1 MARSVPLTLWGLALM
16 ERGSC
21 PLQQVSRDGRPMLCK
36 TIITVFAF
44 LSAIPAF
51 AHTTQLATG
60 QAATGQSQPVL
71 RLMNDREF
79 ATFLARLD
87 SDLLRSQLQMKKM
100 DLKSLSLDLQEK
112 QELERSYGQCLQ
124 SFDNTHD
131 EIQKLSQKQTLKLDL
146 FLLIDLNE
154 LARNLDALD
163 EVLVNPASAGGASG
177 ARRSLG
183 YAKEVL
189 SIDGALTTE
198 ISTFQ
203 HHFIAFTGVI
213 DASLEPAD
221 ADASQPPTQK

>member
-1 MARSVPLTLWGLALM
+1 MNR
-16 ERGSC
+16 
-21 PLQQVSRDGRPMLCK
+21 K
-36 TIITVFAF
+36 FIITVFAF
-44 LSAIPAF
+44 LSAIPSF
-51 AHTTQLATG
+51 AHTTKFETGQVATG
-60 QAATGQSQPVL
+60 QAQPVL

-87 SDLLRSQLQMKKM
+87 SDLLRSQLQLKKM
-100 DLKSLSLDLQEK
+100 DVKSLSLDLQEK
-112 QELERSYGQCLQ
+112 QELVRSYSRCLQ
-124 SFDNTHD
+124 SLDNTRD

-163 EVLVNPASAGGASG
+163 EGLVNPVAVGGTSG
-177 ARRSLG
+177 AQKSLG
-183 YAKEVL
+183 YAREVL
-189 SIDGALTTE
+189 GIDGALATE

-203 HHFIAFTGVI
+203 HHFLAFTGVV

>member
-1 MARSVPLTLWGLALM
+1 MRSLK
-16 ERGSC
+16 
-21 PLQQVSRDGRPMLCK
+21 DGRFNWGVWEGWHLYRK
-36 TIITVFAF
+36 YIITVFAF

-51 AHTTQLATG
+51 AHTTQF
-60 QAATGQSQPVL
+60 AARQPQPVVL

-100 DLKSLSLDLQEK
+100 DVKSLSVDLQEK
-112 QELERSYGQCLQ
+112 QELERSYTRCLQ
-124 SFDNTHD
+124 SLDDTRE

-163 EVLVNPASAGGASG
+163 ESLMNPMAVSGPSG
-177 ARRSLG
+177 AQKSLG
-183 YAKEVL
+183 YAREVL
-189 SIDGALTTE
+189 GIDGALATQ

-203 HHFIAFTGVI
+203 HHFIAFTGVV

-221 ADASQPPTQK
+221 PDASQPPTQK

>member
-1 MARSVPLTLWGLALM
+1 
-16 ERGSC
+16 
-21 PLQQVSRDGRPMLCK
+21 MLRK
-36 TIITVFAF
+36 TIITVFAI

-60 QAATGQSQPVL
+60 QAATVQSQPVL

-100 DLKSLSLDLQEK
+100 DLKSLSLDVQEK

-124 SFDNTHD
+124 SFDNTRD

-163 EVLVNPASAGGASG
+163 EVLVNPASASGASG
-177 ARRSLG
+177 ARKSLG

-189 SIDGALTTE
+189 NIDGALTTQ

-213 DASLEPAD
+213 DASLEPSD

>member
-1 MARSVPLTLWGLALM
+1 
-16 ERGSC
+16 
-21 PLQQVSRDGRPMLCK
+21 MLRK

-44 LSAIPAF
+44 LGAIPAF
-51 AHTTQLATG
+51 AHTTQFVAGQSATG
-60 QAATGQSQPVL
+60 QAQPVL

-79 ATFLARLD
+79 AKFLGRLD
-87 SDLLRSQLQMKKM
+87 SDLLRSKMQMQKM
-100 DLKSLSLDLQEK
+100 DVKSLSLDLEEK

-124 SFDNTHD
+124 SLDNTRV
-131 EIQKLSQKQTLKLDL
+131 EIQKLLQRQTLKLDL
-146 FLLIDLNE
+146 YLLIDLNE

-163 EVLVNPASAGGASG
+163 EVLVDPVAVSGASG
-177 ARRSLG
+177 AQKSLG

-189 SIDGALTTE
+189 SIDRALTME

-221 ADASQPPTQK
+221 AAQPQSQK

>member
-1 MARSVPLTLWGLALM
+1 MIRKLL
-16 ERGSC
+16 
-21 PLQQVSRDGRPMLCK
+21 
-36 TIITVFAF
+36 ITGFVF
-44 LSAIPAF
+44 LSALPAF
-51 AHTTQLATG
+51 ARTTKFETG
-60 QAATGQSQPVL
+60 QAATGPAQPVL

-79 ATFLARLD
+79 ATFLVRLD
-87 SDLLRSQLQMKKM
+87 SDLLHSQSQMKKM
-100 DLKSLSLDLQEK
+100 DVKYLSLDLQEK
-112 QELERSYGQCLQ
+112 QELERSYSQCLQ
-124 SFDNTHD
+124 SLDNTRA

-163 EVLVNPASAGGASG
+163 EALVNPVAVNGTGGAQK
-177 ARRSLG
+177 SLG

-221 ADASQPPTQK
+221 SDASQPQTQK